1 MPAGLEYP
9 ELKQSQTADV
19 AIVGAGFAGLSAA
32 RRLNQ
37 LDPKSR
43 VIVLEARRIAEGS
56 SGRNSGFMIDV
67 PHNLGSKDYLGT
79 LDDDLQQISMN
90 REAIEFANQV
100 ADEFPM
106 PEDTFSIPGKINGAA
121 SENGHK
127 FNLKFAKHLDHLG
140 ERFEWLDAKTM
151 KETTGS
157 DFYLSGLKMPGTAI
171 IQPAAYITGLARGI
185 YTSGVEIF
193 ENTPVIEIAREGNRW
208 KLKTPAASIDAER
221 VVLAVNGHVESFG
234 YFTRRL
240 IHIYLYASMTRRLTQ
255 DEVQILGGESRWG
268 LTPSDPFG
276 STVRRISGAGDNRIV
291 IRNGISWAPNRTV
304 SAKRMNRLTQAHD
317 RSFDARFPQLGEVT
331 MDYRWGGLLCLS
343 RNSVPAFGELEE
355 NLFSACCQNGL
366 GVAKGTLSGKLA
378 AELICGSSSP
388 SLEYF
393 RQQAQPRKLPPEPFA
408 SIGGN
413 LSLRWGEFKA
423 GKEK

>member
-79 LDDDLQQISMN
+79 LDDDRQQISMN

-100 ADEFPM
+100 ADEFLM

-121 SENGHK
+121 SEIGQK
-127 FNLKFAKHLDHLG
+127 YNLNFAKHLDHLG
-140 ERFEWLDAKTM
+140 ERFELLDAKTM
-151 KETTGS
+151 KEITGS

-185 YTSGVEIF
+185 YASGVDIF

-208 KLKTPAASIDAER
+208 KLKTPAASIDAET

-234 YFTRRL
+234 YFRRRL

-276 STVRRISGAGDNRIV
+276 TTVRRISGVGDNRIV

-317 RSFDARFPQLGEVT
+317 RSFHARFPQLGEVT
-331 MDYRWGGLLCLS
+331 MEYRWGGLLCLS